1 MSDHFSDRSYVIIPT
16 GSIGWIVFEDVLQTS
31 IDSLRVDVAG
41 TGTFVKYTGTM
52 PASVNSIPGRSD
64 AYDWSQMSN
73 ILAGL
78 DWTPTGTGDL

>member
-1 MSDHFSDRSYVIIPT
+1 MSDHFEDRSYVIIPS
-16 GSIGWIVFEDVLQTS
+16 GSIGSVVFDDVLETS
-31 IDSLRVDVAG
+31 ADSLRFDVAG

-52 PASVNSIPGRSD
+52 PASVNSIPDRSD

>member
-1 MSDHFSDRSYVIIPT
+1 MSEFPNRYYVIIPS
-16 GSIGWIVFEDVLQTS
+16 GSIGSVVFSDVLETS
-31 IDSLRVDVAG
+31 ADSLRFDVAG

-52 PASVNSIPGRSD
+52 PASVNSIPDRSD

-73 ILAGL
+73 ILTGL